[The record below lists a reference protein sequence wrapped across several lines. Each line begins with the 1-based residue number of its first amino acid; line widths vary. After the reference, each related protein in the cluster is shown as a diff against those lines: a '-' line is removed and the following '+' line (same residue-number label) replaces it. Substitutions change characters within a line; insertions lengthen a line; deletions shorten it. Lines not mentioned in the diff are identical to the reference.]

1 MNTIDKISTV
11 YRNTAEEAR
20 QKLNKVQ
27 QKIYRIGT
35 LRLLLFVAGVAG
47 IIYFWSEGWATLAGI
62 ALLTL
67 LPFLLLMK
75 YHNRLFHRKDYLEKK
90 IEINEQELAALNYD
104 TSAFDD
110 GEAYIDPAHLYTYDL
125 DVFGPHSLFQYVNR
139 TCTQPGKHRL
149 ASWLGKHLEKKEEII
164 RRQEAV
170 SELAPELK
178 FRQRFR
184 ILGLLHKGK
193 AADETELRQWAE
205 SPNIFR
211 TRKLLCFLP
220 PLVTGANIICL
231 ALVIAGI
238 LPASIYG
245 IIWTCFVIAGFGFT
259 GRVTKLQAIYGKKLQ
274 ILSTYAELL
283 RLMEKQ
289 PAQAA
294 LLKEIRQQIGG
305 EKRKASYSISRL
317 NKLMDELDQRNNVF
331 MYVILNGLFFWEL
344 RQIMRIEAWKE
355 QYAAE
360 LPGWL
365 SAIGQMD
372 ALNSLATFA
381 YNHPDYIYP
390 SIFQAETEAEVVA
403 EVDTEAD
410 VEAGAKADAA
420 TRKSSPIP
428 SPFRLRAEALGHPL
442 MNRDRCVRN
451 DIDMAKRPFFIIIT
465 GANMAGKSTYLRT
478 VGINYLLACIGA
490 PVCARQ
496 MEICPAR
503 LITSLRTSDSLNDNE
518 SYFFA
523 ELKRLKLI
531 IDKLQAGEELF
542 IILDEILK
550 GTNSMDKQK
559 GSFALIKQFM
569 TLQANGIIA
578 THDLLLGTLIEPFPD
593 NIRNYRFEADI
604 TDNELTFSYRLRP
617 GIAQN
622 MNACFLMKKMGIAVA
637 D

>member
-1 MNTIDKISTV
+1 MNTIDKIGAA
-11 YRNTAEEAR
+11 YRHTAQEAR
-20 QKLNKVQ
+20 QELNKVQ
-27 QKIYRIGT
+27 QQIYRIST
-35 LRLLLFVAGVAG
+35 LRLLLFMAGVAG
-47 IIYFWSEGWATLAGI
+47 IIYFRAESWTTIGGI

-67 LPFLLLMK
+67 LPFLLFIK
-75 YHNRLFHRKDYLEKK
+75 RHNRLFHRKDYLEKK
-90 IEINEQELAALNYD
+90 IEINEQELAALDYD
-104 TSAFDD
+104 TSVFDD
-110 GEAYIDPAHLYTYDL
+110 GKEFTDAAHLYTFDL
-125 DVFGPHSLFQYVNR
+125 DVFGPHSLFQYINR
-139 TCTQPGKHRL
+139 TCTQPGKQRL
-149 ASWLGKHLEKKEEII
+149 AAWLGKHLERKEDII

-205 SPNIFR
+205 SPGIFR
-211 TRKLLCFLP
+211 TRKLLRLLP
-220 PLVTGANIICL
+220 PLVTGCNAVCL
-231 ALVIAGI
+231 MLVIAGI
-238 LPASIYG
+238 LPASLYG
-245 IIWTCFVIAGFGFT
+245 ILWTCFVVAGFAFT
-259 GRVTKLQAIYGKKLQ
+259 GRITKMQALYGKKLQ
-274 ILSTYAELL
+274 ILSTYASLL
-283 RLMEKQ
+283 RLMERQ
-289 PAQAA
+289 PAQSA
-294 LLKEIRQQIGG
+294 LLKEIKEQIGG
-305 EKRKASYSISRL
+305 EKRKASHSIGEL

-331 MYVILNGLFFWEL
+331 MYVILNGCFFWEL

-355 QYAAE
+355 QYAAD
-360 LPGWL
+360 LPQWL
-365 SAIGQMD
+365 DAIGRTD
-372 ALNSLATFA
+372 ALCSLATFA

-390 SIFQAETEAEVVA
+390 NISPTPFCLC
-403 EVDTEAD
+403 
-410 VEAGAKADAA
+410 AK
-420 TRKSSPIP
+420 
-428 SPFRLRAEALGHPL
+428 ELGHPL
-442 MNRDRCVRN
+442 MHRDRCVRN
-451 DIDMAKRPFFIIIT
+451 DINATKRPFFIIIT

-490 PVCARQ
+490 PICARQ
-496 MEICPAR
+496 MELSPAR

-559 GSFALIKQFM
+559 GSFALIKQFV

-578 THDLLLGTLIEPFPD
+578 THDLLLGKLIDLFPEH
-593 NIRNYRFEADI
+593 IRNYCFEADI

-617 GIAQN
+617 GVAQN

-637 D
+637 E

>member
-1 MNTIDKISTV
+1 MDSIEDI
-11 YRNTAEEAR
+11 RNRYARIAEEAK

-27 QKIYRIGT
+27 QQIYRIGT
-35 LRLLLFVAGVAG
+35 LRLLLFVAGVVG
-47 IIYFWSEGWATLAGI
+47 IIYFWSESWMVLAGI
-62 ALLTL
+62 AVVTL
-67 LPFLLLMK
+67 LPFVLLIK
-75 YHNRLFHRKDYLEKK
+75 YHNRLFYKKDYLEKK

-110 GEAYIDPAHLYTYDL
+110 GEEFVDSAHLYTFDL
-125 DVFGPHSLFQYVNR
+125 DVFGPHSLFQYINR
-139 TCTQPGKHRL
+139 TCTQLGKNRL
-149 ASWLGKHLEKKEEII
+149 AAWLNQHLEKKDEIVK
-164 RRQEAV
+164 RQEAIA
-170 SELAPELK
+170 ELAPELK

-193 AADETELRQWAE
+193 SADEAELKAWSV
-205 SPNIFR
+205 SPSVFR
-211 TRKLLCFLP
+211 TKTVLRALP
-220 PLVTGANIICL
+220 PLVTATNIVCIVL
-231 ALVIAGI
+231 ALAGI
-238 LPASIYG
+238 LPGSAYG
-245 IIWTCFVIAGFGFT
+245 VIWTFFVAAGFCFT
-259 GRVTKLQAIYGKKLQ
+259 GRITKIQAIYGKKLQ
-274 ILSTYAELL
+274 ILSTYAGLL
-283 RLMEKQ
+283 RLMEEQ
-289 PAQAA
+289 PMKSA
-294 LLKEIRQQIGG
+294 LLKEIKEGIGC
-305 EKRKASYSISRL
+305 EKRKASHSIGRL
-317 NKLMDELDQRNNVF
+317 SKLMDELDQRNNVF

-365 SAIGQMD
+365 NAIGQID

-381 YNHPDYIYP
+381 YNHPDYTYP
-390 SIFQAETEAEVVA
+390 TLL
-403 EVDTEAD
+403 
-410 VEAGAKADAA
+410 GKADIPAA
-420 TRKSSPIP
+420 AGKSA
-428 SPFRLRAEALGHPL
+428 PFRFRGEALSHPL
-442 MNRDRCVRN
+442 MHRDRCVHN
-451 DIDMAKRPFFIIIT
+451 DIDMEKRPFFIIIT

-478 VGINYLLACIGA
+478 VGINYLLACVGA
-490 PVCARQ
+490 PICARR
-496 MEICPAR
+496 MEVYPAR
-503 LITSLRTSDSLNDNE
+503 LITSLRTSDSLTDNE

-569 TLQANGIIA
+569 ALQANGIIA
-578 THDLLLGTLIEPFPD
+578 THDLLLGTLIELFPD
-593 NIRNYRFEADI
+593 DIRNFCFEADI
-604 TDNELTFSYRLRP
+604 TNNELTFSYRLRP

>member
-1 MNTIDKISTV
+1 MNTIDKIGAA
-11 YRNTAEEAR
+11 YRHTAQEAR
-20 QKLNKVQ
+20 QELNKVQ
-27 QKIYRIGT
+27 QQIYRIST

-47 IIYFWSEGWATLAGI
+47 IIYFRAESWTTIGSI

-67 LPFLLLMK
+67 LPFLLFIK
-75 YHNRLFHRKDYLEKK
+75 RHNRLFHRKDYLEKK
-90 IEINEQELAALNYD
+90 IEINEQELAALDYD
-104 TSAFDD
+104 TSVFDD
-110 GEAYIDPAHLYTYDL
+110 GKEFTDATHLYTFDL
-125 DVFGPHSLFQYVNR
+125 DVFGPHSLFQYINR
-139 TCTQPGKHRL
+139 TCTQPGKQRL
-149 ASWLGKHLEKKEEII
+149 AAWLGKHLERKEDII

-205 SPNIFR
+205 SPGIFR
-211 TRKLLCFLP
+211 TRKLLRLLP
-220 PLVTGANIICL
+220 PLVTGCNAVCL
-231 ALVIAGI
+231 MLVIAGI
-238 LPASIYG
+238 LPASLYG
-245 IIWTCFVIAGFGFT
+245 ILWTCFVVAGFAFT
-259 GRVTKLQAIYGKKLQ
+259 GRITKMQALYGKKLQ
-274 ILSTYAELL
+274 ILSTYASLL
-283 RLMEKQ
+283 RLMERQ
-289 PAQAA
+289 PAQST
-294 LLKEIRQQIGG
+294 LLKEIKEQIGG
-305 EKRKASYSISRL
+305 EKRKASHSIGEL

-331 MYVILNGLFFWEL
+331 MYVILNGCFFWEL

-355 QYAAE
+355 QYAAD
-360 LPGWL
+360 LPQWL
-365 SAIGQMD
+365 DAIGRTD
-372 ALNSLATFA
+372 ALCSLATFA

-390 SIFQAETEAEVVA
+390 AISPTPFCLC
-403 EVDTEAD
+403 
-410 VEAGAKADAA
+410 AK
-420 TRKSSPIP
+420 
-428 SPFRLRAEALGHPL
+428 ELGHPL
-442 MNRDRCVRN
+442 MHRDRCVRN
-451 DIDMAKRPFFIIIT
+451 DINATKRPFFIIIT

-496 MEICPAR
+496 MELSPAR

-559 GSFALIKQFM
+559 GSFALIKQFV

-578 THDLLLGTLIEPFPD
+578 THDLLLGKLIELFPEH
-593 NIRNYRFEADI
+593 IRNYCFEADI

-617 GIAQN
+617 GVAQN

-637 D
+637 E

>member
-1 MNTIDKISTV
+1 MNTIDEIGAA
-11 YRNTAEEAR
+11 YRHAAQEAR
-20 QKLNKVQ
+20 QELNKVQ
-27 QKIYRIGT
+27 QQIYRIST

-47 IIYFWSEGWATLAGI
+47 IIYFRAESWTTIGGI

-67 LPFLLLMK
+67 LPFLLFIK
-75 YHNRLFHRKDYLEKK
+75 RHNRLFHRKEYLEKK
-90 IEINEQELAALNYD
+90 IEINDQELAALDYD

-110 GEAYIDPAHLYTYDL
+110 GEEFTDAAHLYTFDL
-125 DVFGPHSLFQYVNR
+125 DVFGPHSLFQYINR
-139 TCTQPGKHRL
+139 TCTQPGKQRL
-149 ASWLGKHLEKKEEII
+149 AAWLGKHLEKKEDII

-205 SPNIFR
+205 SPGIFR
-211 TRKLLCFLP
+211 TRKLLRLLP
-220 PLVTGANIICL
+220 PLVTGCNAVCL
-231 ALVIAGI
+231 VLVIAGI

-245 IIWTCFVIAGFGFT
+245 ILWTCFVIGSTGFT
-259 GRVTKLQAIYGKKLQ
+259 SKITKMQDIYGKKLQ
-274 ILSTYAELL
+274 ILSTYAALL
-283 RLMEKQ
+283 HLMERQ
-289 PAQAA
+289 PARSA
-294 LLKEIRQQIGG
+294 LLKGIKEQIGG
-305 EKRKASYSISRL
+305 EGRKASHSIGQL
-317 NKLMDELDQRNNVF
+317 NKLMDELDHRNNAF
-331 MYVILNGLFFWEL
+331 IYIILNGFFFWEL

-355 QYAAE
+355 QYAAD
-360 LPGWL
+360 LPQWL
-365 SAIGQMD
+365 DAIGQTD
-372 ALNSLATFA
+372 ALCSLATFA

-390 SIFQAETEAEVVA
+390 AI
-403 EVDTEAD
+403 
-410 VEAGAKADAA
+410 
-420 TRKSSPIP
+420 SPT
-428 SPFRLRAEALGHPL
+428 PFRLCAKELGHPL
-442 MNRDRCVRN
+442 MHRDRCVRN
-451 DIDMAKRPFFIIIT
+451 DIDSTKRPFFIIIT

-496 MEICPAR
+496 MEISPAR
-503 LITSLRTSDSLNDNE
+503 LITSLRPSDSLNDNE

-559 GSFALIKQFM
+559 GSFALIKQFVA
-569 TLQANGIIA
+569 LQANGIIA
-578 THDLLLGTLIEPFPD
+578 THDLLLGKLIDLFPEH
-593 NIRNYRFEADI
+593 IRNYCFEADI
-604 TDNELTFSYRLRP
+604 TNNELTFSYRLRP

-622 MNACFLMKKMGIAVA
+622 MNACFLMKKMGIAVTE
-637 D
+637 

>member
-1 MNTIDKISTV
+1 MYIFVLNLTRMKQMDAIDKISAI

-20 QKLNKVQ
+20 QKLNKIQ

-35 LRLLLFVAGVAG
+35 LRLLLFVAGG
-47 IIYFWSEGWATLAGI
+47 TGNIYFRGESWSTLAGI
-62 ALLTL
+62 ALVTL
-67 LPFLLLMK
+67 LPFLLLVK
-75 YHNRLFHRKDYLEKK
+75 CHNRLFHRKDYLEKK

-110 GEAYIDPAHLYTYDL
+110 GEAYIDPTHLYTYDL
-125 DVFGPHSLFQYVNR
+125 DVFGPHSLFQYINR

-149 ASWLGKHLEKKEEII
+149 ASWLGKHLEEKEEII

-170 SELAPELK
+170 GELAAELG

-184 ILGLLHKGK
+184 ILGLLHQGK
-193 AADETELRQWAE
+193 AADETELCQWAE
-205 SPNIFR
+205 SPSIFR
-211 TRKLLCFLP
+211 TRKPLRLLP
-220 PLVTGANIICL
+220 PLVTGTNIICL
-231 ALVIAGI
+231 GLAIAGI
-238 LPASIYG
+238 LPASVYG

-259 GRVTKLQAIYGKKLQ
+259 GKITKMQAIYGKKLQ
-274 ILSTYAELL
+274 ILSTYAGLL

-294 LLKEIRQQIGG
+294 LLKEIKLQIGR
-305 EKRKASYSISRL
+305 EKRKASHSISQL

-365 SAIGQMD
+365 DAIGQMD

-381 YNHPDYIYP
+381 YNHPDYVYP
-390 SIFQAETEAEVVA
+390 AICQEKT
-403 EVDTEAD
+403 
-410 VEAGAKADAA
+410 DA
-420 TRKSSPIP
+420 TTHKSSP
-428 SPFRLRAEALGHPL
+428 SPFRLRAQALGHPL

-578 THDLLLGTLIEPFPD
+578 THDLLLGTLIELFPD
-593 NIRNYRFEADI
+593 NIRNYCFEADI